1 MSQPATEGR
10 IRTPRPVHKSVL
22 QALAFSTEAPEKYAI
37 PTDEDCRRFVA
48 WHSRGQS
55 YNPLTPGL
63 LRLVRG
69 FKNMGLCLG
78 RDTNEESWAYNF
90 KDGILFLSDFMDNE
104 TPDIQRVMAFE
115 TYRRTLGSIPTCYLG
130 C

>member
-1 MSQPATEGR
+1 MYSKWTTRLGSE
-10 IRTPRPVHKSVL
+10 SVL
-22 QALAFSTEAPEKYAI
+22 QALAFSREAPEGDVT
-37 PTDEDCRRFVA
+37 PTDEDCRRFIA
-48 WHSRGQS
+48 WHSRGES

-90 KDGILFLSDFMDNE
+90 KNGILFLWDFMDNY
-104 TPDIQRVMAFE
+104 TPDIIRVMAFE
-115 TYRRTLGSIPTCYLG
+115 TYRKTLYGGIPTCYLG